1 MYDTIL
7 NELYT
12 KFKPFDISLF
22 SDPDEWY
29 ISQDNAFVNSGSV
42 LKLSNAEIVDPK
54 KITATTIVFSAT
66 VKLYEFEKETEI
78 IYTIVGDDEADI
90 KLGLIS
96 FTSSFTPKEK

>member
-29 ISQDNAFVNSGSV
+29 ISQDIAFVNSGSV
-42 LKLSNAEIVDPK
+42 LSNAK
-54 KITATTIVFSAT
+54 
-66 VKLYEFEKETEI
+66 
-78 IYTIVGDDEADI
+78 
-90 KLGLIS
+90 
-96 FTSSFTPKEK
+96 